1 MRLILILA
9 VTFLNFTNLSGQET
23 IRLERKPKVILH
35 SWYPEF
41 KEFPK
46 LKIGESKILFTVIP
60 DFKNLIIRDNDINLK
75 AVNGEVEIKE
85 TDKPNQY
92 LVKVKKA
99 DSKFIEFEL
108 WFDLGNYI
116 ILLKKNSQWIDV
128 RKIYPYKE
136 NRIMLQTIKLQITN

>member
-46 LKIGESKILFTVIP
+46 LNIAESKILFTVIP

-75 AVNGEVEIKE
+75 AINGEVEIKE

>member
-23 IRLERKPKVILH
+23 IRLESKPKVILH

-41 KEFPK
+41 KKFPK
-46 LKIGESKILFTVIP
+46 LNIAESKILFTVIP